1 MSDPLP
7 LNTRIR
13 IGTMAQAIDREHARR
28 TIAALSEWGYE
39 AVWCGDH
46 VAFTGP
52 MSDPLTQLT
61 YFSALNPN
69 LTYGTSVYL
78 LPLRHPT
85 TVAKVVGTLDRLM
98 GVGHFIFGVGVGGEF
113 PPEYEACGVP
123 LKHRGGRANEG
134 IEIMKRL
141 WSGEPTEY
149 RGKYFSFGK
158 ITMLP
163 KPLTPGGPPIWIG
176 GRAESAL
183 RRAAT
188 LGDGWMPYV
197 VTPRRVADG
206 LELIAREADKAGR
219 RFERFGTMIHLFT
232 TLGRTYE
239 AALDVAARH
248 LSKRYATDFREP
260 TKRYAAIGKPADVAA
275 RIAEFI
281 KAGIRD
287 VGVDI
292 VSNSSDRDAQL
303 EQFAKEVIPLLRRD
317 ERSLVGR

>member
-7 LNTRIR
+7 LHTRIR
-13 IGTMAQAIDREHARR
+13 IGTMAAVVDREQARR
-28 TIAALSEWGYE
+28 TIAALSEWGYQS
-39 AVWCGDH
+39 VWCGDH

-69 LTYGTSVYL
+69 LAYGTSVYL

-85 TVAKVVGTLDRLM
+85 AVAKVVATLDRLM
-98 GVGHFIFGVGVGGEF
+98 GAGHFVFGVGVGGEF

-123 LKHRGGRANEG
+123 LKQRGGRANEG
-134 IEIMKRL
+134 IEVIKRL

-149 RGKYFSFGK
+149 RGKYFSFRK

-163 KPLTPGGPPIWIG
+163 KPLTPGGPPIWVG

-188 LGDGWMPYV
+188 LGDGWMPYAV
-197 VTPRRVADG
+197 SPKRVADG
-206 LELIAREADKAGR
+206 LEIIAREAAKAGR
-219 RFERFGTMIHLFT
+219 EFERFGTMIHLFT
-232 TLGRTYE
+232 TLGPTYE
-239 AALDVAARH
+239 AALDVAAHH
-248 LSKRYATDFREP
+248 LSKRYAMDFREP
-260 TKRYAAIGKPADVAA
+260 AKRYAAIGKPADVAA
-275 RIAEFI
+275 RIADFI

-287 VGVDI
+287 VGVD
-292 VSNSSDRDAQL
+292 VASHPSDRDAQL
-303 EQFAKEVIPLLRRD
+303 EQFAKEVIPLLRRE
-317 ERSLVGR
+317 ERSLVGT